1 MLTKLLQKI
10 DLWIISSAANILSL
24 ALPIYVIQALS
35 RYLASGIDATLY
47 ALTAGVIVSIGAEF
61 LLRQYRR
68 QAVLIIL
75 RDESKNSSFFDGLRQ
90 INFAHPALAN
100 WSNLPS
106 RIQRIR
112 KNRTNHNIDMV
123 LALYDI
129 PFAFLF
135 IAVIYLISP
144 VAFVIFIIFCLMG
157 ICFSAIFTAS
167 EHRIRSNMIPKQYHM
182 DYAEAELLSP
192 AYAQASLAI
201 QRQWL
206 ARYQKNDNELN
217 DEHLRLA
224 SNQHNQ
230 RLVNMVLSNMLIAL
244 TIFSSVILVFKG
256 ELEIGALIAL
266 NILVAKSFIQLMQFP
281 AIFKLFRIAKN
292 NKELSIISNL
302 ANKPSGKSSIKEFS
316 GNVELRQV
324 IFQQSAR
331 MGQVASNPISY
342 YFLAGTTTVIT
353 GANGVGKTSLYELL
367 CGSHIPQ
374 SGVILIDGVDRQ
386 QLSFDWWSTQV
397 GCLSQDPQFL
407 NETLYNSFN
416 ANGVDEDTMSLAI
429 FHAGLKPLIDNLPS
443 GIHTSF
449 ADNKFSSL
457 KIRKQVALAHILSRP
472 SQLILMD
479 EPTAGLDS
487 QTAMIFYNQMN
498 QMIAQKRTLI
508 IFSTDP
514 VVMKGADT
522 VISIGTS
529 QGMLVTKNRRQ
540 HEQKDVAIKPD
551 EKKAQPT
558 KKKTKKAKH

>member
-1 MLTKLLQKI
+1 MLIRLLQKV
-10 DLWIISSAANILSL
+10 DLWIISLTANILSL

-68 QAVLIIL
+68 QAVLLIL
-75 RDESKNSSFFDGLRQ
+75 RHESNNSSFFDGLRQ

-157 ICFSAIFTAS
+157 TCFSAIFTAS
-167 EHRIRSNMIPKQYHM
+167 EYRIRSNMIPKQYHM
-182 DYAEAELLSP
+182 DYAEVELLSP
-192 AYAQASLAI
+192 AYAQASLAM

-206 ARYQKNDNELN
+206 ARYQKNDTELN
-217 DEHLRLA
+217 DEQLRLA

-230 RLVNMVLSNMLIAL
+230 KLVNMVLSNILIAL

-281 AIFKLFRIAKN
+281 AIFKLFRIARN

-302 ANKPSGKSSIKEFS
+302 ASKLSGKSSIKEFS

-407 NETLYNSFN
+407 NETFYNSFN

-429 FHAGLKPLIDNLPS
+429 FHAGLKPLVDNLPS

-540 HEQKDVAIKPD
+540 PDVHDRTRLIG
-551 EKKAQPT
+551 
-558 KKKTKKAKH
+558 